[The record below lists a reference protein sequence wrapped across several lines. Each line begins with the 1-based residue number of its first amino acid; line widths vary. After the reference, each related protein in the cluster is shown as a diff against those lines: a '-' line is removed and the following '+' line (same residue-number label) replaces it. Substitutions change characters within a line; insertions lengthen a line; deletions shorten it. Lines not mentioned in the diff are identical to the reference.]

1 MSTFILQ
8 LDTSTPVCT
17 VALSRDGRAIG
28 VSHTHGQNVHASRL
42 TTQIADLMGEH
53 QLRYTDLS
61 AIAVGKGPGS
71 YTGLRI
77 GVSTAKGIAY
87 AADIPLIA
95 LDSLH
100 ILAEGFQVQEKES
113 PAAEILLCPMIDARR
128 MEVYKSLYTADK
140 IQVRPTAAEIIDERF
155 FDFLEERQEI
165 YLFGSGADKFESL
178 FQNHPQVRVVA
189 GVQVNAATMSA
200 LSYQAYNQQSFV
212 DMAYFEPFYLKDFIP
227 TSPRKLG

>member
-1 MSTFILQ
+1 MSTLILQ
-8 LDTSTPVCT
+8 FDTSTPVCT
-17 VALSRDGRAIG
+17 VALSRDGRTIG
-28 VSHTHGQNVHASRL
+28 VSHAQGQNVHASRL
-42 TTQIADLMGEH
+42 TTQISELMEQH
-53 QLRYTDLS
+53 QLQYADLS

-87 AADIPLIA
+87 AMDIPLIA

-100 ILAEGFQVQEKES
+100 LLAEGFQVQEKES
-113 PAAEILLCPMIDARR
+113 PGVEILLCPMIDARR
-128 MEVYKSLYTADK
+128 MEVYMSLYTADK
-140 IQVRPTAAEIIDERF
+140 IQVRPTVAEIIDVRF

-165 YLFGSGADKFESL
+165 YLFGSGADKFDLL

-189 GVQVNAATMSA
+189 GVQVNAATISELA
-200 LSYQAYNQQSFV
+200 YQAYNQQDFV
-212 DMAYFEPFYLKDFIP
+212 DIAYFEPFYLKDFIP